1 MKELHVMKMP
11 RVLQSLFYLLHFE
24 REQICERD
32 TNKLDFKKVK
42 TLIDDDLF
50 EKMSKYLPLG
60 QSEDEFKTY
69 QRLSFV
75 KKNLESVDEETVDAY
90 SIILG
95 RIYRWVSQAID
106 IRIEDVRNRRDT
118 KAYLKYERETA
129 LADDKART
137 EKYEA
142 ALGDQKAVSN
152 LTNHIVMTT
161 IG

>member
-95 RIYRWVSQAID
+95 RIYRWVS
-106 IRIEDVRNRRDT
+106 
-118 KAYLKYERETA
+118 
-129 LADDKART
+129 
-137 EKYEA
+137 
-142 ALGDQKAVSN
+142 
-152 LTNHIVMTT
+152 
-161 IG
+161 